1 MCAIIGVLGKNLP
14 DQEQF
19 KKARDTMT
27 HRGPDDAG
35 LYYAPEE
42 GVALGHR
49 RLSIIDLSADG
60 RQPLFSSDKK
70 MAIVFNGEIYNFKEL
85 RKELEGSYRFRTRTD
100 TEVILAAY
108 KKWGVGCLGHLQGM
122 FAFALWDI
130 EKKELFVARD
140 RLGVKP
146 LYYSVQNGTLLVAS
160 EIKAILA
167 LFAGKRVLNKRGFLD
182 YLSYRYPLGEET
194 FFEGIFSFKSGY
206 YAIIKNGSMPVLKKY
221 WELPVVSKKVD
232 GGEGEVLAAMEK
244 LLTETVR
251 SHMVSDVPLGAYL
264 SGGVDSSVLTAIMA
278 ALSPKPVKTFS
289 VGFSEKGFNEF
300 AHARIVAKALKTDHH
315 ELNMRGDEYLSLLPE
330 TIRLKDAPLH
340 VPNEVPL
347 YALSKE
353 LKKYITV
360 VLSGEGADE
369 LFGGYGRVFRSGYDF
384 LRMHGGG
391 LEDFTA
397 EEKETLRSNLQEKYG
412 TIYPK
417 DLADHLLVQYPYT
430 SYQDTHAILNKDVF
444 SLTKEEVLNKQFIEK
459 ALATAEALPPEEQ
472 LMHFFQRVHLLG
484 ILGRLDN
491 AAMGASVEGRV
502 PFVDHVFVEHVSAL
516 PPHYKLRW
524 KSEEDRTLS
533 KTLHSGQ
540 ISEVHDDTKYLLRK
554 IGEKLLPPEITWRT
568 KLGFPVPL
576 DAWSDGVLK
585 KTTHELL
592 LSTDSRSRALYDIK
606 TLERWLSPE
615 GISGLNKQGRN
626 IWALLNVE
634 IWMRE
639 CNVTF

>member
-1 MCAIIGVLGKNLP
+1 MCAIIGVFGKRLP

-49 RLSIIDLSADG
+49 RLSIIDLSVDG

-85 RKELEGSYRFRTRTD
+85 RKELESSYVFGTKTD

-108 KKWGVGCLGHLQGM
+108 KKWGVECLRHLRGM
-122 FAFALWDI
+122 FAFAIWDR

-140 RLGVKP
+140 RLGIKP
-146 LYYSVQNGTLLVAS
+146 LFYSVKNGTFYVAS

-167 LFAGKRVLNKRGFLD
+167 LLNERRVLNKRGFLD
-182 YLSYRYPLGEET
+182 YISYRYPLGEET
-194 FFEGIFSFKSGY
+194 FFEGICSFKPGY
-206 YAIIKNGSMPVLKKY
+206 CAVIKDGSSPVFKKY
-221 WELPVVSKKVD
+221 WELPVVAQKVD
-232 GGEGEVLAAMEK
+232 AGEGEVLATTEK
-244 LLTETVR
+244 LLTEAVQ
-251 SHMVSDVPLGAYL
+251 SHMISDVPLGAYL
-264 SGGVDSSVLTAIMA
+264 SGGLDSSVLVAMMSA
-278 ALSPKPVKTFS
+278 VSSKPVKTFS
-289 VGFSEKGFNEF
+289 VGFSEKDFNEF
-300 AHARIVAKALKTDHH
+300 EHARIVAKALKTDHH
-315 ELNMRGDEYLSLLPE
+315 ELSMRGDEYFSLLPE
-330 TIRLKDAPLH
+330 TIRFKDAPLH

-347 YALSKE
+347 HALSKE

-384 LRMHGGG
+384 LRMRGDG
-391 LEDFTA
+391 LEDFSA
-397 EEKETLRSNLQEKYG
+397 EEKEKLRINLKQKYG
-412 TIYPK
+412 VTHPK
-417 DLADHLLVQYPYT
+417 DLADHLLSQYPYT
-430 SYQDTHAILNKDVF
+430 QYQDTHAILNKDVF
-444 SLTKEEVLNKQFIEK
+444 PFTKEEVLNKQFIEK
-459 ALATAEALPPEEQ
+459 ALATAEALLPEEQ

-502 PFVDHVFVEHVSAL
+502 PFIDHVFVEHVSAL
-516 PPHYKLRW
+516 PLHYKLRW
-524 KSEEDRTLS
+524 KSEEDRILS

-540 ISEVHDDTKYLLRK
+540 ISEVHDSTKYLLRK
-554 IGEKLLPPEITWRT
+554 IGEKMLPPEIAWRT

-585 KTTHELL
+585 KTARDLL
-592 LSTDSRSRALYDIK
+592 LSTDSRSRALYDIQ
-606 TLERWLSPE
+606 TLEKWLSIE
-615 GISGLNKQGRN
+615 NTSGVGKQGRN